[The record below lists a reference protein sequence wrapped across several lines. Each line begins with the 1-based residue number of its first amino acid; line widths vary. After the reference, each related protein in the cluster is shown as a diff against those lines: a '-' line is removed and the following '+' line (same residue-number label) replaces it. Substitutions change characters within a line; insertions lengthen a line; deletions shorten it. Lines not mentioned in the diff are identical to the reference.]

1 MLKMKKENQEQ
12 IKNLND
18 VDTTLDELMEKQKL
32 FDALVHQITKRLGIV
47 VLK

>member
-1 MLKMKKENQEQ
+1 
-12 IKNLND
+12 
-18 VDTTLDELMEKQKL
+18 MEKQKL